1 MTMQRW
7 MKWLLITLIL
17 LMISGAATFT
27 YFYFNTDS
35 QPEQTNSLPLSDKI
49 QEAFQEEPDLDE
61 PKEIRIVGL
70 GDSLT
75 KGVGDQA
82 KEGYIGYVSDKYFE
96 KDQDAAVTLDNYAI
110 TGSETE
116 DLLKRLEEETVQKG
130 VQQAD
135 YIFLTIGG
143 NDLFGVVKNHFM
155 NLDQQYFTLQKKIY
169 LENLTIILATLRN
182 LNPDAPIY
190 FTGLFNP
197 FSKAFGDIP
206 EMNEIVEEWNQG
218 SRSTLSETPNATFVP
233 VADLFLESDENLLYE
248 DAFHPNEEGYHLMG
262 DRIVSYLR
270 ENNVANR

>member
-1 MTMQRW
+1 MKRW
-7 MKWLLITLIL
+7 MKWLLITLTL
-17 LMISGAATFT
+17 FLVAGAGALT
-27 YFYFNTDS
+27 YVYFNTGS
-35 QPEQTNSLPLSDKI
+35 LPEQTNSLPLSDKI
-49 QEAFQEEPDLDE
+49 QEAFQEKPELDE
-61 PKEIRIVGL
+61 QVVQIVGL

-75 KGVGDQA
+75 KGVGDQG
-82 KEGYIGYVSDKYFE
+82 KDGYIGYVNDHYFE
-96 KDQDAAVTLDNYAI
+96 SDQNATVTLKNYAI
-110 TGSETE
+110 TGSKTE
-116 DLLKRLEEETVQKG
+116 DLLKRLEQETVRNG
-130 VQQAD
+130 VEKAD

-169 LENLTIILATLRN
+169 LENLTTILATIRN

-206 EMNEIVEEWNQG
+206 EMNEIVDDWNQG
-218 SRSTLSETPNATFVP
+218 SRSTVSDTTDATFVP

-262 DRIVSYLR
+262 DRIVSYLK

>member
-1 MTMQRW
+1 MKRW

-17 LMISGAATFT
+17 LIFSGAGTFT

-35 QPEQTNSLPLSDKI
+35 HSDQTNSLPLSDKI

-61 PKEIRIVGL
+61 PKKIRIVGL

-75 KGVGDQA
+75 KGVGDHA

-96 KDQDAAVTLDNYAI
+96 KDQDATVTLKNYAI
-110 TGSETE
+110 TGSETK
-116 DLLKRLEEETVQKG
+116 DLLKRLEQETVRNG
-130 VQQAD
+130 VQKAD

-155 NLDQQYFTLQKKIY
+155 NLDQQFFTLQKKIY
-169 LENLTIILATLRN
+169 LENLTTILATIRN

-206 EMNEIVEEWNQG
+206 EMNEIVDDWNQG
-218 SRSTLSETPNATFVP
+218 SRSTVSDTTDATFVP
-233 VADLFLESDENLLYE
+233 VADLFLESEENLLYE
-248 DAFHPNEEGYHLMG
+248 DAFHPNDDGYHLMG
-262 DRIVSYLR
+262 DRIVSYLK

>member
-1 MTMQRW
+1 MTMKRW
-7 MKWLLITLIL
+7 MKWLLITLTL
-17 LMISGAATFT
+17 FLVAGAGALT
-27 YFYFNTDS
+27 YVYFNTGS
-35 QPEQTNSLPLSDKI
+35 LQEQTNSLPLSDEI
-49 QEAFQEEPDLDE
+49 QEAFQEKPELDE
-61 PKEIRIVGL
+61 QEVQIVGL

-75 KGVGDQA
+75 KGVGDQG
-82 KEGYIGYVSDKYFE
+82 KDGYIGYVSDHYFE
-96 KDQDAAVTLDNYAI
+96 SDQNATVTLKNYAI

-116 DLLKRLEEETVQKG
+116 DLLKRLEQETVRNG
-130 VQQAD
+130 VQKAD

-169 LENLTIILATLRN
+169 LENLTTILATIRN

-206 EMNEIVEEWNQG
+206 EMNEIVDDWNQG
-218 SRSTLSETPNATFVP
+218 SRSTVSDTTDATFVP

-262 DRIVSYLR
+262 DRIVSYLK